1 MLVEK
6 RRLPI
11 GSILVSLLL
20 IAMGSAAYINKAE
33 LIDWW
38 VLRSYQPPQAIASLA
53 AQTTMNTNGR
63 QLFYLHKPL
72 LQDKATFNN
81 SCRENEQTIVLGC
94 YIQRR
99 GIFLLDVEDPRLDGV
114 EQVTSAH
121 EMLHAAYERL
131 SSKERTRIGALL
143 QQTYDMLDDQRIKTN
158 IKAYQAANA
167 DITNELH
174 SILGTE
180 VSKLPPELESYY
192 GKYFSDRSKIVAYS
206 EKYEAEFTSRK
217 AKIESDD
224 TKLTNLETQITTN
237 NTKLDQMQTELT
249 AQKEQLTAL
258 RRNGDYAA
266 YNAGVAPYNQAVK
279 QYNTLINQ
287 TNALIGQYRAIL
299 DERNS
304 YAQDLQTLSK
314 ALDSRITTRNQ
325 L

>member
-11 GSILVSLLL
+11 GSLLTSLLL
-20 IAMGSAAYINKAE
+20 ITMGVAIYVNRTD
-33 LIDWW
+33 LMDWW
-38 VLRSYQPPQAIASLA
+38 ALRSYEPPQAIASLA
-53 AQTTMNTNGR
+53 TQTTMNATGR

-72 LQDKATFNN
+72 LQDKDTFNS

-94 YIQRR
+94 YVQRR

-131 SSKERTRIGALL
+131 SSKERIRIGALL
-143 QQTYDMLDDQRIKTN
+143 QQAYTGLNDERIKSN
-158 IKAYQAANA
+158 IKAYQDADA
-167 DITNELH
+167 DIVNELH

-180 VSKLPPELESYY
+180 VPNLPPALEQYY
-192 GKYFSDRSKIVAYS
+192 KQYFIDRSKIVAYS
-206 EKYEAEFTSRK
+206 EKYETEFTSRK
-217 AKIESDD
+217 AKIEADD
-224 TKLTNLETQITTN
+224 TKLTSLEAEITN
-237 NTKLDQMQTELT
+237 NNAKLDQLQSELSG
-249 AQKEQLTAL
+249 QKEQLTAL
-258 RRNGDYAA
+258 RRSGDYTD

-279 QYNTLINQ
+279 QYNSLISQ
-287 TNALIGQYRAIL
+287 TNALIAQYRAIL
-299 DERNS
+299 DERNKL
-304 YAQDLQTLSK
+304 AQDLQTLSK

>member
-1 MLVEK
+1 MLVQK

-11 GSILVSLLL
+11 GSILTSLLV
-20 IAMGSAAYINKAE
+20 ISMGVAVYLNKTD
-33 LIDWW
+33 LVDWW
-38 VLRSYQPPQAIASLA
+38 VLRSYQPPQVIANLA
-53 AQTTMNTNGR
+53 AQTSMNSTGKR
-63 QLFYLHKPL
+63 LFYLHKPL
-72 LQDKATFNN
+72 LQDKASFNN

-94 YIQRR
+94 YVQRR

-131 SSKERTRIGALL
+131 SDKERVRIGVLL
-143 QQTYDMLDDQRIKTN
+143 QQAYSAIDDQRITSN

-167 DITNELH
+167 DVTNELH

-180 VSKLPPELESYY
+180 VSKLPPELETYY
-192 GKYFSDRSKIVAYS
+192 RKYFVDRSKIVAFS

-224 TKLTNLETQITTN
+224 AKLTNLESEITAN
-237 NTKLDQMQTELT
+237 NTKLDQLQTELA
-249 AQKEQLTAL
+249 AQKGRLTTL
-258 RRNGDYAA
+258 RNNGDFAA

-279 QYNTLINQ
+279 QYNSLISQ

-314 ALDSRITTRNQ
+314 ALDSRITTRDQ